1 MEKQADRVAPPL
13 SKIEQTIAHELVGAL
28 GTMQKAAGSATT
40 SIGLLFA
47 PGVTK
52 LVDAITN
59 AIVKNR
65 EAIFNFAS
73 AIADKVKPIIDDII
87 ATLEGRDKDVKNSA
101 FIAARDAVI
110 SFGTSAKSAFND
122 IIIPAVKALN
132 AALGVLA
139 QALNGLFGTNLN
151 AQVLA
156 IAIAFTSFT
165 GILGATVT
173 GIKGVVIA
181 FQLLGAV
188 LTSPQLALVALGVAF
203 ALFLVNAAGGITG
216 LQAAWTT
223 AWDAISSAATAVF
236 GALQSAGQTVVSAFT
251 SAGQGIVSFFTGLP
265 GTLQQAFTALATAV
279 QSVWDGIVNGAKA
292 VGDGLASAFNSAVD
306 TVKGAFQSLYDGA
319 SRYLK
324 QLLDS
329 ARALAAAI
337 GGVFGG
343 GGGTAEG
350 HAAGGLVRFAGGGHV
365 RGPGTAT
372 SDSIPARLSNNEYVV
387 RAAAV
392 RHYGVRLLDALN
404 SMRLSVSGARSLLG
418 GVDLSSFARTMAAP
432 LSPGGVQRFATG
444 GLALAP
450 AVASSGGTFNLVID
464 GKSFG
469 GLSGPANVMDELQ
482 RFATRNRLLSGG
494 RKPRYFGA

>member
-13 SKIEQTIAHELVGAL
+13 SKIEQTIARELVGAL
-28 GTMQKAAGSATT
+28 GTMQKAAGSAAT

-73 AIADKVKPIIDDII
+73 AIADKVRPIIDDII

-101 FIAARDAVI
+101 FITARDAVI

-151 AQVLA
+151 AQALA
-156 IAIAFTSFT
+156 IALAFTSFT

-216 LQAAWTT
+216 LQAAWTA

-236 GALQSAGQTVVSAFT
+236 SALQSAGQTVVNAFT

-279 QSVWDGIVNGAKA
+279 QSVWDSIVNGAMA
-292 VGDGLASAFNSAVD
+292 VGDGLANAFNSAVD

-324 QLLDS
+324 QLLDY

-350 HAAGGLVRFAGGGHV
+350 HAEGGLVQFAGGGRV
-365 RGPGTAT
+365 SGPGTGT
-372 SDSIPARLSNNEYVV
+372 SDSIWARLSNGEFVQ
-387 RAAAV
+387 RFAAV
-392 RHYGVRLLDALN
+392 RKYGADVMHAINSLQMPVAPLRALLA
-404 SMRLSVSGARSLLG
+404 
-418 GVDLSSFARTMAAP
+418 GVDLSGFAQRMAMP
-432 LSPGGVQRFATG
+432 LSGGIQRFVTG
-444 GLALAP
+444 GLATAP
-450 AVASSGGTFNLVID
+450 AMAPSGGTFNLVVGD
-464 GKSFG
+464 KRFD

-494 RKPRYFGA
+494 RKPKWYGG